1 MIVSK
6 KIVLHFP
13 VRLVDR
19 AIVYHLIKDYDLE
32 FNIMKAS
39 IIPDAEGLMVIELR
53 GEQANY
59 DNGIKFLTETGV
71 RIQSLGQ
78 NVLRN
83 DERCTHCGACVT
95 VCPTKAFKLDPE
107 SRLISFDAGK
117 CIACGLC
124 LKACPPRAM
133 ELHF

>member
-13 VRLVDR
+13 GRLVER
-19 AIVYHLIKDYDLE
+19 PIVYHLIKDYDLE

-39 IIPDAEGLMVIELR
+39 IIPDEEGLMVIELR
-53 GEQANY
+53 GNQVNY
-59 DNGIKFLTETGV
+59 DKGIKFLKDTGV

-83 DERCTHCGACVT
+83 ESRCTHCGACIT
-95 VCPTKAFKLDPE
+95 VCPTRAFKLDTE
-107 SRLISFDAGK
+107 TRLISFDDTK

-124 LKACPPRAM
+124 LKACPLRAM

>member
-53 GEQANY
+53 GEQVNY
-59 DNGIKFLTETGV
+59 DKGIQYLTKTGV

-83 DERCTHCGACVT
+83 EARCTHCGACVT
-95 VCPTKAFKLDPE
+95 VCPTKAFKLDLAT
-107 SRLISFDAGK
+107 RLISFDDSK